1 MTDMTINL
9 PPDLQQFIAERVA
22 NGRYATEDEVVRAAL
37 ELLARRE
44 QDDQER
50 FARLEV
56 IAAKGLASLE
66 AGRTNRR
73 SAEDIKRM
81 ARERF
86 LS

>member
-1 MTDMTINL
+1 MTINL
-9 PPDLQQFIAERVA
+9 PPDLQQFVAERVA

-44 QDDQER
+44 QDR
-50 FARLEV
+50 FEQLDA

-66 AGRTNRR
+66 AGRKSRR

>member
-1 MTDMTINL
+1 MTINL
-9 PPDLQQFIAERVA
+9 PPDLQQFVAERVA

-44 QDDQER
+44 QDR
-50 FARLEV
+50 FEQLDA

-66 AGRTNRR
+66 AVRNSRR